1 MPDQGSL
8 LEEAVQAGL
17 FDEDDTDA
25 PQLTTTEPGDTAP
38 EQTHPPIIEPDLP
51 TMDAPEGIVPPSERI
66 VVDDTTREMLG
77 QTTLQ
82 PPEADGNR
90 WTGADALRPYLVR
103 IEDLKPTP
111 GNPNKGKAH
120 VILLRESLRQFGQVR
135 AILTDAAEGGLMI
148 RAGHHLT
155 LAAEDL
161 GWTHIAAIPAEFDDE
176 GKAIAY
182 LMADNQLAARGNED
196 ANALEQYT
204 LLNDLDPA
212 MRQVAGYREDDLE
225 DLAHKGGA
233 VQTITEVEAWGG
245 AASESAAEAA
255 ARAEALSQ
263 YEPHKEVQLYLNEQE
278 HATFSEHIRLLQSAW
293 GTKGV
298 LDTIMQALK
307 EGYEREAAPIDVGSP
322 HAEPYDTPADPEPTV
337 LVGLPAP
344 EDFETAESPIEAV
357 QPDTPEEGFP
367 L

>member
-1 MPDQGSL
+1 MSGETPDQGSL

-38 EQTHPPIIEPDLP
+38 EA
-51 TMDAPEGIVPPSERI
+51 APEGSVPPSERI
-66 VVDDTTREMLG
+66 VVDETTRELLG

-82 PPEADGNR
+82 EPEADGNR

-111 GNPNKGKAH
+111 GNPDKGKGH
-120 VILLRESLRQFGQVR
+120 VVLLRESLRNFGQVR
-135 AILTDAAEGGLMI
+135 AILTDAEGGGLTI
-148 RAGHHLT
+148 RAGHHLAR
-155 LAAEDL
+155 AAEDL

-182 LMADNQLAARGNED
+182 LMADNQLAARGNAE

-204 LLNDLDPA
+204 ILNEMDPA
-212 MRQVAGYREDDLE
+212 MRQVAGFREDDLE

-233 VQTITEVEAWGG
+233 VQTISEVEAWGG
-245 AASESAAEAA
+245 GAAESATEAA
-255 ARAEALSQ
+255 ARAEALAQ
-263 YEPHKEVQLYLNEQE
+263 YEPHKEIQLYLNEQE
-278 HATFSEHIRLLQSAW
+278 HATFSERIRLLQTAW

-298 LDTIMQALK
+298 LDTIMQALR
-307 EGYEREAAPIDVGSP
+307 EAYERHASPIDAGSP
-322 HAEPYDTPADPEPTV
+322 HAEPYDTPVDPEPGIV
-337 LVGLPAP
+337 PP
-344 EDFETAESPIEAV
+344 DDFEVAESPVEAA
-357 QPDTPEEGFP
+357 QPSDPEEGFP